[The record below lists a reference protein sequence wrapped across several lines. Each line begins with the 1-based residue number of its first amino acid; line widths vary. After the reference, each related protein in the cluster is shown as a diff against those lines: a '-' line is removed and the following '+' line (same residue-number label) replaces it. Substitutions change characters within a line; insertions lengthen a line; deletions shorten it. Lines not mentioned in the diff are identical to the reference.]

1 MEVCY
6 FDEYSQHISQ
16 ANLNPLSDR
25 RPSNKKRREHHSPS
39 KLVINVAKA
48 KILTAK
54 TSGRHIG
61 QSDVKVSQ
69 AAVSPPSVEDLLK
82 QDLIPLKVDNTTAK
96 RTTVYD
102 RAKFNLF
109 GS

>member
-6 FDEYSQHISQ
+6 FDEYSHHMTKDVIT
-16 ANLNPLSDR
+16 DR
-25 RPSNKKRREHHSPS
+25 RPSSKKRKEKQLPS

-54 TSGRHIG
+54 TSAQIIG
-61 QSDVKVSQ
+61 NNEVKISNH
-69 AAVSPPSVEDLLK
+69 ASVSPTVGEILK
-82 QDLIPLKVDNTTAK
+82 QDLIPLKVDQTTAK

-102 RAKFNLF
+102 RAKYNLF
-109 GS
+109 GG